1 MSIFVLKFTNIM
13 KKTCNSCRH
22 YQESKCIIK
31 KYNNNGNCSSHDK
44 TETLEELIKER
55 NNLLVS
61 RLDIKRLEF
70 VSKKIDFICWGI
82 C

>member
-1 MSIFVLKFTNIM
+1 M

-31 KYNNNGNCSSHDK
+31 KYNNNCNCTSHEQ

-55 NNLLVS
+55 NKLLVS
-61 RLDIKRLEF
+61 RSDPKRLKYL
-70 VSKKIDFICWGI
+70 SKKIDFICWGI

>member
-1 MSIFVLKFTNIM
+1 M

-22 YQESKCIIK
+22 YKKSKCIIK
-31 KYNNNGNCSSHDK
+31 KHNDNGNCLSHQQ

-55 NNLLVS
+55 NKLLVS
-61 RLDIKRLEF
+61 RSDFKRL
-70 VSKKIDFICWGI
+70 KYLTQKIDFICWGI

>member
-1 MSIFVLKFTNIM
+1 M

-31 KYNNNGNCSSHDK
+31 KYNNNGNCLSHEK

-55 NNLLVS
+55 NKLLAS
-61 RLDIKRLEF
+61 KLDEKRLEF
-70 VSKKIDFICWGI
+70 VSKKIDFICRGI

>member
-1 MSIFVLKFTNIM
+1 MSIFVLKFTNM

-22 YQESKCIIK
+22 YQEAKCIIK
-31 KYNNNGNCSSHDK
+31 KYNNNGNCSSHEQ

-82 C
+82 Y

>member
-1 MSIFVLKFTNIM
+1 MSIFVLKFTNM

-31 KYNNNGNCSSHDK
+31 KYNNNGNCNSHEQ

-70 VSKKIDFICWGI
+70 VSKKIDFIYWGI

>member
-1 MSIFVLKFTNIM
+1 M

-31 KYNNNGNCSSHDK
+31 NYNNNGNCLSHEQ

-55 NNLLVS
+55 NKLLIS
-61 RLDIKRLEF
+61 KLDIKRLEF
-70 VSKKIDFICWGI
+70 VSKKIDFIYWGK

>member
-1 MSIFVLKFTNIM
+1 M

-31 KYNNNGNCSSHDK
+31 KYNNNGNCNSHEQ

-55 NNLLVS
+55 NELLVS
-61 RLDIKRLEF
+61 RSDKQRLKYL
-70 VSKKIDFICWGI
+70 SQKIDFICWGI
-82 C
+82 Y

>member
-1 MSIFVLKFTNIM
+1 M

-22 YQESKCIIK
+22 YQDSKCIIK
-31 KYNNNGNCSSHDK
+31 KYNDNGNCNSHEQ

-55 NNLLVS
+55 NKLLVS
-61 RLDIKRLEF
+61 QLDHKKLKYLSE
-70 VSKKIDFICWGI
+70 KIDFICWGI

>member
-1 MSIFVLKFTNIM
+1 M

-31 KYNNNGNCSSHDK
+31 KYNDNGNCLSHK
-44 TETLEELIKER
+44 QAETLEELIKER
-55 NNLLVS
+55 NKLLVS
-61 RLDIKRLEF
+61 KSDPKRLDYLTQ
-70 VSKKIDFICWGI
+70 KIDFICWGI